1 MNNLFKTY
9 LTNCNDSKVNLEAA
23 KERYFSLVYKRSVL
37 SSDLVAVKD
46 DFESARH
53 EYVLNCEI
61 LHDFISEHADQIRF
75 E

>member
-23 KERYFSLVYKRSVL
+23 EERYFSLGQNEFVL
-37 SSDLVAVKD
+37 SSDLVAARDV
-46 DFESARH
+46 FESARH

-61 LHDFISEHADQIRF
+61 FHDFISEHADQIRF

>member
-23 KERYFSLVYKRSVL
+23 EDRFFSLVHKESIT
-37 SSDLVAVKD
+37 SSDLVAAKGV
-46 DFESARH
+46 FESARH
-53 EYVLNCEI
+53 EYLLNCEI
-61 LHDFISEHADQIRF
+61 LHDFIAEHADQIRF

>member
-1 MNNLFKTY
+1 MNNLFKTF
-9 LTNCNDSKVNLEAA
+9 LTICNDSKVNLEAA
-23 KERYFSLVYKRSVL
+23 KERYFSLGQKESVL
-37 SSDLVAVKD
+37 YSDLAAARD

>member
-9 LTNCNDSKVNLEAA
+9 LINCNDSKVNLEAV
-23 KERYFSLVYKRSVL
+23 KDRYFSLVHKESIT
-37 SSDLVAVKD
+37 SSELVAAKD

-61 LHDFISEHADQIRF
+61 LHDFISEHAGQIRF

>member
-23 KERYFSLVYKRSVL
+23 KERYFSLLHKESVT
-37 SSDLVAVKD
+37 SSELFSAKD
-46 DFESARH
+46 VFDSARH

-61 LHDFISEHADQIRF
+61 LHDFISEHADQILF